1 MLIVVDPSP
10 NLVDRLDRLMASQRV
25 RLSILDLI
33 CTISRQ
39 LSLDEQPSGMDD
51 ASLLMTPYWH
61 RWIQARGISSS
72 DATIYIDMLDL
83 CVYQRQYKKM
93 TRQKTK
99 RIDKILMHVLRL
111 IFESNDQCIVG
122 IPSWLWNYDR
132 NLKGIASTLLDLLKD
147 KSLFPKVEVNTPKNE
162 DLDFK
167 GLLDQCLNKER
178 VELEDMDGIVR
189 TLEDACYG
197 MDEEDAI
204 TYIQRTLK
212 ATTSDTPLVDQLSR
226 LNLSNKLILKP
237 EHFLLPNEATGETVN
252 IEQTRMSFIGYDSTL
267 RQLHDALLAPMLHP
281 HLYAHFLPTSSDPIP
296 RGILVYGP
304 PGVGK
309 TTLLN
314 YFLEKNA
321 AWFEFRRRRWFQSI
335 SERERPSYANCLT
348 RFDYNSNNM

>member
-226 LNLSNKLILKP
+226 LNLSN
-237 EHFLLPNEATGETVN
+237 
-252 IEQTRMSFIGYDSTL
+252 SFSNQSTSYFQMKQPVKQSISNKHACPSL
-267 RQLHDALLAPMLHP
+267 DTTQLSDNFMTPYSRPCSIHTST
-281 HLYAHFLPTSSDPIP
+281 PTSSP
-296 RGILVYGP
+296 R
-304 PGVGK
+304 
-309 TTLLN
+309 LLTQ
-314 YFLEKNA
+314 FHA
-321 AWFEFRRRRWFQSI
+321 AYLSMVLQV
-335 SERERPSYANCLT
+335 
-348 RFDYNSNNM
+348 